1 MSTGIARKTKDSEQ
15 DGTSKQ
21 SIEKLSK
28 FLVRYVYNPTKTG
41 SNSRDFCKKMVSAK
55 KVYRKEDILEM
66 TRKRVNPKFAKS
78 GSTTGT
84 YSVWLYKGGARCK
97 HRWYRQTYLKRYDNS
112 GMGKQITSGQAKS
125 LGFKFPKNAQKVPVA
140 PKDMRYKGYTK
151 AYYDK
156 MFGKKKKK

>member
-1 MSTGIARKTKDSEQ
+1 M
-15 DGTSKQ
+15 
-21 SIEKLSK
+21 
-28 FLVRYVYNPTKTG
+28 VR
-41 SNSRDFCKKMVSAK
+41 AK

-78 GSTTGT
+78 GSKTGT
-84 YSVWLYKGGARCK
+84 YSVWLYKGGARCQ
-97 HRWYRQTYLKRYDNS
+97 HRWYRQTYLKKWDNK
-112 GMGKQITSGQAKS
+112 GMGKQITSGEAKS